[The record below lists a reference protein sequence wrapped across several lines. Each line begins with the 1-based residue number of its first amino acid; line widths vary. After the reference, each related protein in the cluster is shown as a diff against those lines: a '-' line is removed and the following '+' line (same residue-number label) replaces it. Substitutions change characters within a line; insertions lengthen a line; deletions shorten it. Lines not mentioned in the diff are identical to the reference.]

1 VRVPGRQ
8 VGREIGRA
16 LDRGLG
22 SPIGRTAVKAGALAS
37 AAVTAHLALNLT
49 QARQPLRPV
58 TDVIER
64 VSVLVP
70 ARDEAHRIGPT
81 ITALL
86 RQECLADVEFII
98 LDDGSSDGTADLVR
112 AIAGDDPRVRVIHG
126 AGEPPPGWLGKPWA
140 CHRLAARATGS
151 VLVFL
156 DADVILEPWA
166 IASSVAFLREF
177 DYQLVSPWPR
187 QVCDSPAE
195 RVTQPLLNW
204 AWLSLLPLWLAMR
217 SPNPLWSLANG
228 QFLVFD
234 AEAYRTSG
242 GHAAVCSK
250 VVEDVTIMVNI
261 KRHGYR
267 SIPVI
272 GADIASCRMYTSA
285 REVYD
290 GYAKN
295 LWSLFPSKA
304 PAIGV
309 AGLATLVYFVP
320 PAAALLARDP
330 ALRRWGAM
338 GYASAAIGRAVIAK
352 RVGEPAFPDALAH
365 PVSIMAFLGILGASI
380 VRKERGTLNW
390 KGRPVQVRRSA
401 SAAAASAAA
410 ASAAAGGGPA
420 GGRTTGSGA
429 ADRREAQQA
438 NRVVMP

>member
-1 VRVPGRQ
+1 MTPTGSRLPAGTLR
-8 VGREIGRA
+8 
-16 LDRGLG
+16 LG
-22 SPIGRTAVKAGALAS
+22 PTSRRLGRTAVKAGALAS
-37 AAVTAHLALNLT
+37 AAVTAHLAVNLT
-49 QARQPLRPV
+49 QARRPKPPAGKI
-58 TDVIER
+58 TER
-64 VSVLVP
+64 VSVLIP
-70 ARDEAHRIGPT
+70 ARDEAHRIAPT
-81 ITALL
+81 IETLL
-86 RQECLADVEFII
+86 AQRGLADAEFIV
-98 LDDGSSDGTADLVR
+98 LDDGSRDGTAALVR
-112 AIAGDDPRVRVIHG
+112 SIAGDDPRVTVLHG
-126 AGEPPPGWLGKPWA
+126 QDDSPPDGWLGKPWA
-140 CHRLAARATGS
+140 CHRLAAHATGS

-156 DADVILEPWA
+156 DADVILQPWA

>member
-1 VRVPGRQ
+1 VTPTGSRPPAGTLR
-8 VGREIGRA
+8 
-16 LDRGLG
+16 LG
-22 SPIGRTAVKAGALAS
+22 PTSRRLGRTAVKAGALAS
-37 AAVTAHLALNLT
+37 AAVTAHLAVNLT
-49 QARQPLRPV
+49 QARRPKPPAGK
-58 TDVIER
+58 INER
-64 VSVLVP
+64 VSVLIP
-70 ARDEAHRIGPT
+70 ARDEAHRIAPT
-81 ITALL
+81 IEALL
-86 RQECLADVEFII
+86 AQRGLADAEFIV
-98 LDDGSSDGTADLVR
+98 LDDGSRDGTAALVR
-112 AIAGDDPRVRVIHG
+112 SIAGDDPRVTVLQG
-126 AGEPPPGWLGKPWA
+126 QDDSPPEGWLGKPWA

-401 SAAAASAAA
+401 PAAAASAAA

-420 GGRTTGSGA
+420 GGRTAGSGA

>member
-140 CHRLAARATGS
+140 CHRLAEQASGS

-156 DADVILEPWA
+156 DADVTLEPWA
-166 IASSVAFLREF
+166 IASCVHLMRELGH
-177 DYQLVSPWPR
+177 QLVSPWPR

-204 AWLSLLPLWLAMR
+204 AWLSLMPMWLAMR
-217 SPNPLWSLANG
+217 SSNPLWSLANG

-234 AEAYRTSG
+234 ADAYRASG
-242 GHAAVCSK
+242 GHAAVSGK
-250 VVEDVTIMVNI
+250 VIEDVTIMANL
-261 KRHGYR
+261 KRHGYL
-267 SIPVI
+267 SAPVI

-285 REVYD
+285 REVYE
-290 GYAKN
+290 GYSKN
-295 LWSLFPSKA
+295 LWSIFPSKA
-304 PAIGV
+304 PAITV
-309 AGLATLVYFVP
+309 AGLATLVYFIP
-320 PAAALLARDP
+320 PAAALVCTDP
-330 ALRRWGAM
+330 SVRRWGAV
-338 GYASAAIGRAVIAK
+338 GYASAALGRVVIAR

-365 PVSIMAFLGILGASI
+365 PLSIMAFLGILGASI
-380 VRKERGTLNW
+380 ARHDRGTLRW
-390 KGRPVQVRRSA
+390 KGRPVETAR
-401 SAAAASAAA
+401 SAAAAPAAA
-410 ASAAAGGGPA
+410 APTRRSA
-420 GGRTTGSGA
+420 
-429 ADRREAQQA
+429 RRSD
-438 NRVVMP
+438 